1 MEPSGNIFQ
10 LGYSLGYSSAL
21 NSFQTAVTLYPGD
34 VYACRYCPPVSGPIH
49 SVTFTVL
56 ENNSGVVDHELSIT
70 ITHDSGGFPD
80 LTSTVDG
87 GLLGNSSMMVPVGA
101 NTFSGWTASLSAG
114 TQYWIVLQM
123 MSWFKSI
130 SLGAGF
136 PSIPSYAKTY
146 AALFSGSWSYL
157 STTGNVY
164 VRPQATA
171 PYSSLLV
178 TGAQSVEVRTSHN
191 YQIDITPPATIRLIG
206 IVAPSFTIFGSPGPI
221 YWDIYQGG
229 TQLARLSR
237 LQSPSSA
244 YYPVYW
250 AIDTPVILS
259 KNDTYSFRFVAP
271 YGNTSKYGRFPA
283 VEYAAGLDSEI
294 DLQPYLGG
302 TRVYLLPATFILV
315 MDYYEPYGS
324 SGVNSGEIISGFY
337 RGVVR

>member
-1 MEPSGNIFQ
+1 MEPSGNVFQ

-21 NSFQTAVTLYPGD
+21 TSFQTAVTLYPGD
-34 VYACRYCPPVSGPIH
+34 AYACRYCPPVSGPIH

-56 ENNSGVVDHELSIT
+56 GNDFGVTDQELMVT

-80 LTSTVDG
+80 LASTVDG
-87 GLLGNSSMMVPVGA
+87 GFLGNSGMPVPVGA
-101 NTFSGWTASLSAG
+101 NTLSGWTANLSAG
-114 TQYWIVLQM
+114 TPYWIVLQM
-123 MSWFKSI
+123 SSSFKSI
-130 SLGAGF
+130 SFGAGF

-164 VRPQATA
+164 VRPQVSA

-191 YQIDITPPATIRLIG
+191 YRIDVTLPATIRLIG
-206 IVAPSFTIFGSPGPI
+206 IVAPSFTVYGAPGPI

-237 LQSPSSA
+237 LQSPPSA

-250 AIDTPVILS
+250 ASNTPIILS
-259 KNDTYSFRFVAP
+259 KNDTYSFHFVAP
-271 YGNTSKYGRFPA
+271 YGNASKYGRFPA
-283 VEYAAGLDSEI
+283 VEYAAELDSEI

-302 TRVYLLPATFILV
+302 SRVYLLPTTFLLV
-315 MDYYEPYGS
+315 MDYDEPYGS
-324 SGVNSGEIISGFY
+324 SGVHSGEIISGFY